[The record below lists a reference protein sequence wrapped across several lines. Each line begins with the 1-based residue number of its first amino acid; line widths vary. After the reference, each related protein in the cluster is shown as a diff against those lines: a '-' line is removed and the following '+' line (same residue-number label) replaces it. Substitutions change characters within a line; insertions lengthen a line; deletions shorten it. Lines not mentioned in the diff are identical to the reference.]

1 MLLTWC
7 PYLILTETNTLSV
20 SVPDGKPVIDFIPD
34 LPNILIA
41 TGHEGNGL
49 TLVSHL
55 SLYQFAPVASVSV
68 LDYFFLFS

>member
-1 MLLTWC
+1 MLLVLC

-34 LPNILIA
+34 MPNILIA

-49 TLVSHL
+49 TLVSTDHCINL
-55 SLYQFAPVASVSV
+55 LQLLVFPCYIIFSV
-68 LDYFFLFS
+68 

>member
-1 MLLTWC
+1 MLLALC

-34 LPNILIA
+34 MPNILIA

-49 TLVSHL
+49 TLVSH
-55 SLYQFAPVASVSV
+55 
-68 LDYFFLFS
+68 